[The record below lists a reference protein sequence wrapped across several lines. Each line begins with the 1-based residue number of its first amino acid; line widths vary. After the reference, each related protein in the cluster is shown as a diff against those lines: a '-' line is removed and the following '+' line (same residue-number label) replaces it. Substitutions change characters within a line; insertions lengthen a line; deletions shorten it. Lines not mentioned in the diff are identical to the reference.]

1 MRTCTACCPCEW
13 HLPTQQGVLVDKS
26 LGIIAHLQRSGVS
39 KHPQWVVSA
48 SWHAA
53 LWAVSVQALHDPLE
67 EMEALAAASGIKGCA
82 YCGGLGHRIADC
94 PKLRSESKAQER
106 SKKDYFGSG
115 GFGGEM

>member
-1 MRTCTACCPCEW
+1 MAAGGRPLTHNGANSLTAF
-13 HLPTQQGVLVDKS
+13 L
-26 LGIIAHLQRSGVS
+26 LGCLLLLF
-39 KHPQWVVSA
+39 P
-48 SWHAA
+48 
-53 LWAVSVQALHDPLE
+53 QALHDPLE

>member
-1 MRTCTACCPCEW
+1 
-13 HLPTQQGVLVDKS
+13 
-26 LGIIAHLQRSGVS
+26 
-39 KHPQWVVSA
+39 
-48 SWHAA
+48 
-53 LWAVSVQALHDPLE
+53 
-67 EMEALAAASGIKGCA
+67 MEALAAISGIKGCA

>member
-1 MRTCTACCPCEW
+1 MTPVAVCLTRISALQPLKSFSATTHAPHSALSLLLCTA
-13 HLPTQQGVLVDKS
+13 
-26 LGIIAHLQRSGVS
+26 
-39 KHPQWVVSA
+39 
-48 SWHAA
+48 
-53 LWAVSVQALHDPLE
+53 QALHDPLE

>member
-1 MRTCTACCPCEW
+1 MHSPFVVPSAYRCHNKTKHAGL
-13 HLPTQQGVLVDKS
+13 LPHQL
-26 LGIIAHLQRSGVS
+26 LL
-39 KHPQWVVSA
+39 
-48 SWHAA
+48 
-53 LWAVSVQALHDPLE
+53 LQALHDPLE